1 MMKEIFSLVKNQEVK
16 MKFSRL
22 VLLIMLFLTAC
33 NGGPKTTG
41 EPSGTLPTPQV
52 GTTSVPDVSVTAKDF
67 LEKWKSEDY
76 AGMYGMLAPTSRD
89 AITQDAFTQQ
99 YSDAASNLTLSSL
112 EYGIVSTLINP
123 QSAKVAYT
131 VVYHT
136 ALMGDLNRQM
146 EMNLVIVNNAWA
158 VQWDDGMIMPE
169 LKGGNKL
176 MLDITY
182 PSRGDIYDKNGE
194 AIATQADA
202 VALGLMP
209 GQVPEDDFEMLFSQL
224 SLMTGKT
231 VQALQDLY
239 NHATDW
245 YVPVGEVSKD
255 AYEKRAPYISDIPG
269 LVTNEYTDRFYYSQ
283 GVAPQAI
290 GYLQSIFPEQMEE
303 YRRNGYAGDEKVGQA
318 GIEKWGETYLAGKP
332 GADLYVTDA
341 NGKVITRLASVDA
354 QPAQSITTT
363 LDKNLQVISQK
374 ALLGFTGAIVVLEKD
389 TGKVLAMASS
399 PGFDPNVFQTTN
411 YNSQFQL
418 GQVVSDA
425 ATPMWNRATQSG
437 YPLGSVFKLVT
448 ASAALESGLYTPTT
462 KYECTSQFTELPG
475 FVGND
480 WTYDKGLPPS
490 GTLSLLQGIMR
501 SCNPWFYHLGLD
513 LYRQKGATYLAD
525 MARGFGLGEATGIEG
540 VAETPGQINDP
551 TDEGG
556 AVQMGIGQG
565 DMLVTPLQVADFIAA
580 IGNGGKL
587 YIPQI
592 IEKITNIDGTV
603 TEQFTPQLRG
613 ELPVSQETL
622 AALKEGMKMVVREEK
637 GTAYRTFI
645 GVNTPIFG
653 KTGTATTSV
662 EEPHAWFAGFTEAGR
677 TDLPDIA
684 IVVLAEN
691 SGDGSV
697 YAAPIFRRVIEAY
710 FTGEV
715 YRLYP
720 WESTFYV
727 TKTPQP
733 DEETTPTTAQ

>member
-1 MMKEIFSLVKNQEVK
+1 
-16 MKFSRL
+16 MKFRKFVML
-22 VLLIMLFLTAC
+22 LMLLLIIINLTAC
-33 NGGPKTTG
+33 NGGSKTTST
-41 EPSGTLPTPQV
+41 PSSTLPTPQV
-52 GTTSVPDVSVTAKDF
+52 GTTSVPDVSVTVKDF
-67 LEKWKSEDY
+67 LEKWKNNDY
-76 AGMYGMLAPTSRD
+76 AGMYSMLAPTSKD
-89 AITQDAFTQQ
+89 AITQDDFTKQ
-99 YSDAASNLTLSSL
+99 YTDAANNLSLSSL
-112 EYGIVSTLINP
+112 DYGIVSTLINP
-123 QSAKVAYT
+123 QSAKVAYQ
-131 VVYHT
+131 VVFHT
-136 ALMGDLNRQM
+136 SLLGDLVRKM
-146 EMNLVIVNNAWA
+146 EMNLVITNNAWTI
-158 VQWDDGMIMPE
+158 QWDDGMIMPE

-209 GQVPEDDFEMLFSQL
+209 GQVAESDFEMLFSQL
-224 SLMTGKT
+224 SLLTGKT
-231 VQALQDLY
+231 VQSLEDAY
-239 NHATDW
+239 NNATDW

-255 AYEKRAPYISDIPG
+255 AYEKRAPYISNING

-283 GVAPQAI
+283 GVAPQVI
-290 GYLQSIFPEQMEE
+290 GYLQSIFPEQMDE

-318 GIEKWGETYLAGKP
+318 GIEKWGEKYLAGKP
-332 GADLYVTDA
+332 GADLYVTDST
-341 NGKVITRLASVDA
+341 GKVITMLASTEA
-354 QPAQSITTT
+354 QAADSITTT
-363 LDKNLQVISQK
+363 LDKNLQVIAQK
-374 ALLGFTGAIVVLEKD
+374 SLLGFTGAVVVLEKD

-411 YNSQFQL
+411 YNSQFEL
-418 GQVVSDA
+418 SKVVSDA
-425 ATPMWNRATQSG
+425 STPMWNRAAQSS
-437 YPLGSVFKLVT
+437 YPLGSVFKLIT
-448 ASAALESGLYTPTT
+448 ASAALESGLYTPTS

-490 GTLSLLQGIMR
+490 GVLTLLQGIMR

-525 MARGFGLGEATGIEG
+525 MARSFGLGEATGIEG
-540 VAETPGQINDP
+540 VQETAGQINNP

-587 YIPQI
+587 YTPQI
-592 IEKITNIDGTV
+592 IEKITSIDGSV
-603 TEQFTPQLRG
+603 VQQFTPKLRWN
-613 ELPVSQETL
+613 LPVSEDTL
-622 AALKEGMKMVVREEK
+622 AAIKEGMKMVVREQK

-645 GVNTPIFG
+645 GVNTPIYG

-662 EEPHAWFAGFTEAGR
+662 EEPHAWFAGFTDAGR
-677 TDLPDIA
+677 TDKPDIA
-684 IVVLAEN
+684 IAVIAEH

-697 YAAPIFRRVIEAY
+697 YAAPIFRRIIEAY

-715 YRLYP
+715 IRLYP
-720 WESTFYV
+720 WESTYYV
-727 TKTPQP
+727 TKTPVP
-733 DEETTPTTAQ
+733 EEEFTPTPAQ